1 MKWAARYT
9 HDRVERVVASAMPD
23 CENTGRDVVVSVEDL
38 DGWAVV
44 MSHAPVCMT
53 CRGTLKY
60 VDLVKDS

>member
-1 MKWAARYT
+1 
-9 HDRVERVVASAMPD
+9 
-23 CENTGRDVVVSVEDL
+23 VVSVEDL